1 MKDIHTFE
9 RNRLIGWSFDI
20 LNSLA
25 VLAAEI
31 CIEKGFVTRVFVSW
45 SGERSKT
52 AALGLKS
59 LLEDTFA
66 EGVDVFIS
74 DHIDAGETWA
84 RRLESELEQSQF
96 GVLCLTLENFQAPWL
111 LFEAGAI
118 SKKFGSARVAPYL
131 IDALPPAADRSP
143 LSQFQNVQANREG
156 TFRLVKSINAV
167 RENPQV
173 NERLER
179 LFNKWWPD
187 FEQTLKALPIPIGGQ
202 PDTRS
207 EREVLE
213 TILHKVDIL
222 VQAHQHSAG
231 AALQLSSE
239 EIAHLVNL
247 RDQPTATYS
256 VRGNLKKELRHLRDL
271 GLIKNKQGPIGE
283 LPTTFQLDHYFEL
296 SESGRD
302 RLLQS
307 SAPKNRW

>member
-1 MKDIHTFE
+1 M
-9 RNRLIGWSFDI
+9 
-20 LNSLA
+20 
-25 VLAAEI
+25 
-31 CIEKGFVTRVFVSW
+31 RVFVSW
-45 SGERSKT
+45 SGERSKA

-74 DHIDAGETWA
+74 DHIDAGETWVL
-84 RRLESELEQSQF
+84 RLESELEQSQF
-96 GVLCLTLENFQAPWL
+96 GVLCLTQENFHAPWL

-131 IDALPPAADRSP
+131 IDELPPAADRSP
-143 LSQFQNVQANREG
+143 LSRFQHVKADREG

-167 RENPQV
+167 RESPQV
-173 NERLER
+173 NDRLER

-187 FEQTLKALPIPIGGQ
+187 FEQTLKALPIPAGRQ

-213 TILHKVDIL
+213 IILHKVDIL
-222 VQAHQHSAG
+222 VQAHKHSEE
-231 AALQLSSE
+231 AALRLPSE

-247 RDQPTATYS
+247 RDQPTAIYTA
-256 VRGNLKKELRHLRDL
+256 RGNVKKELRHLRDL
-271 GLIKNKQGPIGE
+271 GLIKNKKGPIGD

-307 SAPKNRW
+307 GTPKNGL